1 MIQIKK
7 HDYYIKIGCD
17 VSRENKQF
25 FVLETTYFNMTNKQ
39 IITTIRGIL
48 SYLYA
53 VVEANIK
60 YLEVKDET
68 GAIIHSINELVNV
81 AEPVRSGTIK
91 PRR

>member
-1 MIQIKK
+1 MIQFKK

-17 VSRENKQF
+17 VSKEDKQF
-25 FVLETTYFNMTNKQ
+25 FVIETTYFNMTNKQ
-39 IITTIRGIL
+39 ILNTIRGIL

-68 GAIIHSINELVNV
+68 GAVIHSINELVNV
-81 AEPVRSGTIK
+81 AEPVRSGIIK

>member
-25 FVLETTYFNMTNKQ
+25 FVIETVYFNMTNQQ
-39 IITTIRGIL
+39 IINTIRDIL
-48 SYLYA
+48 RYLYD

-60 YLEVKDET
+60 YLEIKDET
-68 GAIIHSINELVNV
+68 GAVIHSINKLVNV
-81 AEPVRSGTIK
+81 AEPVRSGVIK